1 MYTEEMAKAFHSVS
15 APEGFS
21 IDLYDAEEWITVV
34 VDPNSLVNKT
44 DKELKDIVDYI
55 NGVKLAL
62 ESQGAIVLVARDAI
76 GE

>member
-44 DKELKDIVDYI
+44 DEELKDIVDYI